1 MANKRYGLKEVAN
14 VIFFDISTGKPAI
27 FFDTL
32 KVSTI
37 ENESESAEARGG
49 QGNGRLMSWDYGR
62 TATLTM
68 QDALLS
74 DVSLAMLSGN
84 AVEDGSKGI
93 KVVGRETLTVN
104 VVKEAGADGEL
115 GTEDDVI
122 VSQTIKLKEPN
133 VENLTVME
141 VANGVILPDNEITVL
156 SNNQGVVELESTKE
170 LSTVMAFYEYTVTD
184 PNASKITFSANAFPS
199 TYRVVGDTLG
209 KDQYG
214 NLRKMQFIIPQ
225 AKLQST
231 FSLTMDVENVSVFDF
246 NLDVLV
252 DPDTNKLY
260 EIITL

>member
-14 VIFFDISTGKPAI
+14 VIFFDISSGKPAI

-49 QGNGRLMSWDYGR
+49 QGNGRLMTWDYGR

-84 AVEDGSKGI
+84 AVQDGSEGVT
-93 KVVGRETLTVN
+93 VVGRETLTV
-104 VVKEAGADGEL
+104 DG
-115 GTEDDVI
+115 D
-122 VSQTIKLKEPN
+122 SIKLAEGDVSNLN
-133 VENLTVME
+133 VMKVVNGVLDPTTEVTAENLGGDVTLT
-141 VANGVILPDNEITVL
+141 GVSD
-156 SNNQGVVELESTKE
+156 GD
-170 LSTVMAFYEYTVTD
+170 TVMAFYEYTVTD
-184 PNASKITFSANAFPS
+184 PNASKVTFSANSFPA
-199 TYRVVGDTLG
+199 TYRVVGDTVG

-214 NLRKMQFIIPQ
+214 NLRKMQFVIPQ

-252 DPDTNKLY
+252 DPNTNKLY
-260 EIITL
+260 DIITL

>member
-93 KVVGRETLTVN
+93 KVVGRETLTV
-104 VVKEAGADGEL
+104 KENREKGADDEL
-115 GTEDDVI
+115 NTEDDVI
-122 VSQTIKLKEPN
+122 TYSVTLKEST
-133 VENLTVME
+133 VENLNIMKV
-141 VANGVILPDNEITVL
+141 VNGVVDPTVEV
-156 SNNQGVVELESTKE
+156 SVVENSAGEVTLEGVKDGD
-170 LSTVMAFYEYTVTD
+170 TVMAFYEYTVTN
-184 PNASKITFSANAFPS
+184 PNASKITFSANAFPA

-209 KDQYG
+209 KDQHG

-260 EIITL
+260 EVITL